1 MTLVYNAVMSVPA
14 QKPMD
19 VEAFLAF
26 AEKQE
31 RGRFELWRGELVAMA
46 PERVE
51 HVRAKF
57 AISRALAAAIEKA
70 GLSCEAFV
78 DGLSV
83 AIDSD
88 TAYEP
93 DALVNCGE
101 KIPTGSMLAP
111 APIVVV
117 GVVSPSSSK
126 RDTGLK
132 VEGYF
137 SVATIAHY
145 LVVDLAKRIVLHYRR
160 ESEAR
165 IGVTILRDGAL
176 TLDPPGITVELA
188 EFFC

>member
-1 MTLVYNAVMSVPA
+1 
-14 QKPMD
+14 
-19 VEAFLAF
+19 
-26 AEKQE
+26 
-31 RGRFELWRGELVAMA
+31 MA

-70 GLSCEAFV
+70 GRSYEAFV

-83 AIDSD
+83 AIDSE

-101 KIPTGSMLAP
+101 KISTGSMLAP
-111 APIVVV
+111 APVVV
-117 GVVSPSSSK
+117 VEVASPSSSK

-176 TLDPPGITVELA
+176 SLDPPGITVELA
-188 EFFC
+188 AFFR

>member
-1 MTLVYNAVMSVPA
+1 
-14 QKPMD
+14 MD
-19 VEAFLAF
+19 VPAFLAF
-26 AEKQE
+26 AERQE
-31 RGRFELWRGELVAMA
+31 RGRFELWRGEVVAMA

-57 AISRALAAAIEKA
+57 AISRALAAAIGKA

-83 AIDSD
+83 AIDSE

-101 KIPTGSMLAP
+101 RIPAGSMLAP
-111 APIVVV
+111 APVIVVE
-117 GVVSPSSSK
+117 VVSPSSHK

-132 VEGYF
+132 VDGYF

-145 LVVDLAKRIVLHYRR
+145 LVVDLSKRVVLHYRR
-160 ESEAR
+160 ESDAR
-165 IGVTILRDGAL
+165 IGLTILRDGELA
-176 TLDPPGITVELA
+176 LDPPGMRTELA
-188 EFFC
+188 EFFG